1 VTSASLVGVDRI
13 RPAYEQVTTQLRA
26 IILRGELSPGDRLPN
41 EADLAATF
49 GVSRTTIREALR
61 VLTSQGLVV
70 TERGAAGGTFV
81 TAMGPQHVSEMLEL
95 GLNVL
100 AGNAGLTKLEL
111 LESREILEVPAA
123 RLAAIRRTDDDLAR
137 LRDLVARDDTGP
149 DAHDD
154 AFEVHRDLH
163 AAVIQAAHNQL
174 LVVLARPVF
183 NVLGP
188 FAHEVRRAED
198 VWFEIPGE
206 HAAIVDAIAARNGDV
221 AAHLMMTH
229 LDHIR
234 LAYQGRATAE
244 STPG

>member
-1 VTSASLVGVDRI
+1 VTNASLVGVDRI

-123 RLAAIRRTDDDLAR
+123 RLAATRRTDEDLAR
-137 LRDLVARDDTGP
+137 LRDLVGRDGTAP
-149 DAHDD
+149 D

-206 HAAIVDAIAARNGDV
+206 HAAIVDAIAVRNGDL
-221 AAHLMMTH
+221 AAQLMMTH

-234 LAYQGRATAE
+234 LAYQGSATAE
-244 STPG
+244 STPLS